1 MFTRIILKLNEWLG
15 GTSQFLILVSGLMI
29 MTMSFAQT
37 YGVIKRYVFHAP
49 DPFAYELSTMF
60 LLFCGV
66 LAVAGV
72 EWLDR
77 NVRNDIVS
85 SRFPPVMKI
94 IVINMVF
101 PLLALAFCSVLTWK
115 SLDNAIYALQIGQV
129 TQSTWALPLAPI
141 KLVIP
146 FGYILLCL
154 VLLLKI
160 VRGIILIKNPQKRDE
175 LTESDTENNV

>member
-1 MFTRIILKLNEWLG
+1 MFTRIVRKLNGWLG
-15 GTSQFLILVSGLMI
+15 GISQFLILVSGLMI

-77 NVRNDIVS
+77 NVRNDIIS
-85 SRFPPVMKI
+85 SRFPSIMKV
-94 IVINMVF
+94 IVINTVF
-101 PLLALAFCSVLTWK
+101 PLLALVFCSVLTWK

-154 VLLLKI
+154 VLLAKI
-160 VRGIILIKNPQKRDE
+160 SRGILLIINPGKQDE
-175 LTESDTENNV
+175 ITQSDTENNV

>member
-1 MFTRIILKLNEWLG
+1 VKKLNEWLG
-15 GTSQFLILVSGLMI
+15 GISQFLILVSGLMI

-37 YGVIKRYVFHAP
+37 YGVVKRYVFHAP

-85 SRFPPVMKI
+85 SRFPSTVRV
-94 IVINMVF
+94 IVINTVF
-101 PLLALAFCSVLTWK
+101 PLLALVFCAVLTWK

-154 VLLLKI
+154 VLVAKI
-160 VRGIILIKNPQKRDE
+160 AKGIVLIRNPKKHDQ
-175 LTESDTENNV
+175 LTQSDTENNV